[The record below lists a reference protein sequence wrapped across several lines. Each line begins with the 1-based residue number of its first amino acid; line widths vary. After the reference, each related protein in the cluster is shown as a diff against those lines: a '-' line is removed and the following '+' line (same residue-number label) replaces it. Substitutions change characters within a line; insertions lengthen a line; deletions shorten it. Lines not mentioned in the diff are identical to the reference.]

1 MPGKNCAIAGSSI
14 SRKYKGISIFKVSL
28 ANNEFYK
35 KWSQDLINIILKY
48 RQRDK
53 SLNKRIESHKLFI
66 CEKRFTADQICVY
79 SSRKS
84 LKEGALPT
92 LNLPWPSGNAT
103 NSRSTSAI
111 EGREEYSFLQ
121 AQLPQPQPSNVYK
134 FFDKF
139 KLHIKSLALNKL
151 REINIQEQLVIVWF
165 TSSEYILPTYEIYI
179 NNLLNFTVRVHSW
192 ILPVDHELHLSC
204 NSSFLNVA
212 FSTFVERS
220 SQFTLCQGIKL
231 PDSRKEISFVKHV
244 LPKKFNYFDY
254 INTDVKQQVHQD
266 EYFRSNSCALLLS
279 SDNPCKFV
287 IKKTSDLTKK

>member
-28 ANNEFYK
+28 ANNEFNK

-48 RQRDK
+48 WQRDK

-66 CEKRFTADQICVY
+66 CEKRFTADQIYVY
-79 SSRKS
+79 PSRKS

-103 NSRSTSAI
+103 NSRSASAI
-111 EGREEYSFLQ
+111 EEREEYSFLQ

-139 KLHIKSLALNKL
+139 KLRIKSLTLNKL
-151 REINIQEQLVIVWF
+151 REINVQEQLVIVSF

-179 NNLLNFTVRVHSW
+179 IFW
-192 ILPVDHELHLSC
+192 ILLY
-204 NSSFLNVA
+204 
-212 FSTFVERS
+212 
-220 SQFTLCQGIKL
+220 
-231 PDSRKEISFVKHV
+231 V
-244 LPKKFNYFDY
+244 LIHGFFQLTMSY
-254 INTDVKQQVHQD
+254 IYHAIVL
-266 EYFRSNSCALLLS
+266 F
-279 SDNPCKFV
+279 
-287 IKKTSDLTKK
+287 

>member
-28 ANNEFYK
+28 ANNKFYK

-79 SSRKS
+79 PSRKS

-92 LNLPWPSGNAT
+92 LNLPCPSGNAT

-151 REINIQEQLVIVWF
+151 REINIQEQLVIV
-165 TSSEYILPTYEIYI
+165 
-179 NNLLNFTVRVHSW
+179 
-192 ILPVDHELHLSC
+192 
-204 NSSFLNVA
+204 
-212 FSTFVERS
+212 
-220 SQFTLCQGIKL
+220 
-231 PDSRKEISFVKHV
+231 
-244 LPKKFNYFDY
+244 
-254 INTDVKQQVHQD
+254 
-266 EYFRSNSCALLLS
+266 
-279 SDNPCKFV
+279 
-287 IKKTSDLTKK
+287 